1 MDALSI
7 GNLRLSRNGNNIAK
21 ANREVLANNL
31 IRKKLENKE

>member
-7 GNLRLSRNGNNIAK
+7 GNLRLSRNGNNITK